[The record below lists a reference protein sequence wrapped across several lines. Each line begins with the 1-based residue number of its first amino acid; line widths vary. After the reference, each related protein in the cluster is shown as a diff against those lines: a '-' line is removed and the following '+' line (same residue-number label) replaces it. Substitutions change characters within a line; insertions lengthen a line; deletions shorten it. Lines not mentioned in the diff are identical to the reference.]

1 MTDQE
6 PRPATQRDETRPDTF
21 EIPKHF
27 FGDLTNDFYAGIG
40 RTAVLSALLED
51 RFRTLLQAMTH
62 KPQTAHSKD
71 GATAL
76 IKATRRYALSL
87 GNDWTAFD
95 RFAERTESAFELR
108 NDLVHN
114 LWQPK
119 PGGQFFGHRTNRQ
132 SGISRTK
139 FVSIDEV
146 RDEVAEL
153 VTLNR
158 EWRQWHM
165 LAGALPFEAG

>member
-6 PRPATQRDETRPDTF
+6 PRPATQRDETSPVTF

-76 IKATRRYALSL
+76 IKATRGYALSL

-119 PGGQFFGHRTNRQ
+119 PGGQFFGHRINRQ

-158 EWRQWHM
+158 EWRHWHM